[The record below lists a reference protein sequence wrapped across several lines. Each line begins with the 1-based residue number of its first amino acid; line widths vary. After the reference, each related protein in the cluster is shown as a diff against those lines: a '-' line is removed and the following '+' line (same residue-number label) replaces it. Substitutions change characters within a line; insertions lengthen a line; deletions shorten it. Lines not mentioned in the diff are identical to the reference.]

1 MAFVRWG
8 VDWRLTVVILH
19 HAHSQLLSFDV
30 TCLKKLCVISI
41 IWIKSCIF
49 ASQHPVGRQCKLSL
63 PLGDHANYP
72 SPLGVPP
79 HPSSPSRERGCIL
92 YEINPSRRD
101 TIHTYPSPF
110 GRQYILIP
118 LPLGVPPH
126 PSSPTRERGCILY
139 GINPSRRDTIHTY
152 PSPFGRG

>member
-19 HAHSQLLSFDV
+19 HDHSQLLSFDV
-30 TCLKKLCVISI
+30 ACLKKLCVISI

-49 ASQHPVGRQCKLSL
+49 ASQHPAGTQYILIPL

-72 SPLGVPP
+72 SPRGVPP

-92 YEINPSRRD
+92 YEINP
-101 TIHTYPSPF
+101 TPVGT
-110 GRQYILIP
+110 QYILIP
-118 LPLGVPPH
+118 LPLGH
-126 PSSPTRERGCILY
+126 NTYLSLSLWERLGEGQRNDIFDLL
-139 GINPSRRDTIHTY
+139 II
-152 PSPFGRG
+152 

>member
-30 TCLKKLCVISI
+30 TCIKKLCVISI

-63 PLGDHANYP
+63 
-72 SPLGVPP
+72 
-79 HPSSPSRERGCIL
+79 
-92 YEINPSRRD
+92 SRRETMQ
-101 TIHTYPSPF
+101 TIPPF
-110 GRQYILIP
+110 GEFPLTRP
-118 LPLGVPPH
+118 LPQG
-126 PSSPTRERGCILY
+126 EGLY
-139 GINPSRRDTIHTY
+139 LL
-152 PSPFGRG
+152 

>member
-30 TCLKKLCVISI
+30 VCIKKLCVISI

-49 ASQHPVGRQCKLSL
+49 ASQHPVGTQYILIPL
-63 PLGDHANYP
+63 PLGDNANYP

-79 HPSSPSRERGCIL
+79 HPSSPSGRGAVSFMKSI
-92 YEINPSRRD
+92 PPVG
-101 TIHTYPSPF
+101 T
-110 GRQYILIP
+110 QYILIP
-118 LPLGVPPH
+118 LPLGH
-126 PSSPTRERGCILY
+126 NTYLSLSLWERLGEGQRNDIFDLLV
-139 GINPSRRDTIHTY
+139 I
-152 PSPFGRG
+152 